1 MRVFKSLR
9 TVEMYMD
16 LKDSLVVKS
25 LVFVNSCKHLL
36 QVFPW
41 VFTHSKI
48 LTIGFLTKTA
58 VSEI

>member
-9 TVEMYMD
+9 RVKMYVD

-36 QVFPW
+36 QVFP
-41 VFTHSKI
+41 
-48 LTIGFLTKTA
+48 
-58 VSEI
+58 